1 LPLPRGGGR
10 ATIRDTLSRSST
22 LGHTHIHVFGIQ
34 SSSWLLL
41 AEAAKKAA
49 DPPARSPGLQDM
61 LPAFA
66 IIAVLFYFLILRP
79 QKSKDQ
85 QFRSL
90 VENLKE
96 TDRVVTI
103 GGIYGVVTNVQ
114 REAGIVTLRVDES
127 TGAKI
132 RVNTSAIARV
142 ITDDEKEKKE

>member
-1 LPLPRGGGR
+1 M
-10 ATIRDTLSRSST
+10 
-22 LGHTHIHVFGIQ
+22 HHVMGLQNSF
-34 SSSWLLL
+34 WLLL

-49 DPPARSPGLQDM
+49 DPAEATRGPGLQDM

-66 IIAVLFYFLILRP
+66 IIGVLFYFLILRP

-90 VENLKE
+90 IENLKE

-103 GGIYGVVTNVQ
+103 GGIHGIVTNVH

-132 RVNTSAIARV
+132 RVGSSAIAKV
-142 ITDDEKEKKE
+142 ITDDEKTQ